1 MELFVVGRRSMLR
14 PIEQDRYADAVR
26 RDRKSCTGSP
36 PTSKATPGKTTHATT
51 PISKALGMV
60 LWLIWSPRMSDT
72 GIQITKKI
80 EYGKTGNIMER
91 SVARSDAP
99 ARPAK

>member
-1 MELFVVGRRSMLR
+1 MLR
-14 PIEQDRYADAVR
+14 HIEQNRYAEAGR

-36 PTSKATPGKTTHATT
+36 PASKATPGKTTHAAKLMN
-51 PISKALGMV
+51 KALGMV
-60 LWLIWSPRMSDT
+60 LWLMWSPRISDT

-80 EYGKTGNIMER
+80 EYGKTGNIIER
-91 SVARSDAP
+91 SVARGDAP